1 MTALSAGM
9 TREQAAELLAAHNKD
24 PFHIEHGETVEQTM
38 RYFAREYDPEN
49 EEFWGIVGLLHDLDW
64 EEHDDEPEKHTL
76 YAAPLIEE
84 AGGTPELIRAIQ
96 SHTSDYN
103 TDLPK
108 PELQM
113 EKILFATEELTG
125 LIGAAIVMRPSKS
138 VMDFNV
144 KSLKKKYK
152 DKRFAAA
159 PMMER
164 FGRMPL
170 LVVGCI
176 AEVALSALY
185 MLNEPV
191 GALIG
196 VRLAHGFSYGV
207 CSTTIA
213 TVITS
218 VVPPERKG
226 EGIGYFM
233 LSITLGSAIGP
244 FAGIFLANNFGYP
257 VVFAVASVLVA
268 LSIPAALLL
277 RPAPSTKVKGSEA
290 AAEAEVKAAADAV
303 AGAVAEAPDEEARE
317 DAAANR
323 DEALAASTRVPST
336 HLEEKVAAKVEH
348 SPLARFVE
356 AGVLPISVV
365 CGLLFFGYSSL
376 LTFLTPYATEIG
388 LARAAS
394 VFFVVYALAM
404 FVTRPFTGRAF
415 DRVGPHP
422 VMVPAFVSFAAGM
435 VVLAFAANDW
445 MILGAA
451 ALLGFGVGTVQSCG
465 LAMAVRVTSDARLSV
480 ANATFYMLLDVG
492 VGIGPILLGI
502 VAPLLGY
509 ANLYLCMAVV
519 GVLALA
525 LFLVVAKTEKGA
537 R

>member
-1 MTALSAGM
+1 MASSAAATRTAATSPASAASRSGRPAARVQAKPAAPACAKPTPQPLWTRNFVAGTFLNFFIAGNYFMLMVVMTAYALTVYEAPAAVAAFCASA
-9 TREQAAELLAAHNKD
+9 
-24 PFHIEHGETVEQTM
+24 F
-38 RYFAREYDPEN
+38 
-49 EEFWGIVGLLHDLDW
+49 IVG
-64 EEHDDEPEKHTL
+64 TL
-76 YAAPLIEE
+76 FSRFTAAPL
-84 AGGTPELIRAIQ
+84 
-96 SHTSDYN
+96 
-103 TDLPK
+103 
-108 PELQM
+108 
-113 EKILFATEELTG
+113 
-125 LIGAAIVMRPSKS
+125 
-138 VMDFNV
+138 
-144 KSLKKKYK
+144 
-152 DKRFAAA
+152 
-159 PMMER
+159 MER

-170 LVVGCI
+170 LIVGCI
-176 AEVALSALY
+176 AEVALTALY
-185 MLNEPV
+185 LLNEPI

-196 VRLAHGFSYGV
+196 VRLVHGFAYGV
-207 CSTTIA
+207 CSTTVA

-257 VVFAVASVLVA
+257 VVFTVASVLVA
-268 LSIPAALLL
+268 ASIPAALLL
-277 RPAPSTKVKGSEA
+277 RPGTATKVKGSSSR
-290 AAEAEVKAAADAV
+290 
-303 AGAVAEAPDEEARE
+303 AVAEVEAADDAAAAVLAAAPVEEARE
-317 DAAANR
+317 DAAAVADGPR
-323 DEALAASTRVPST
+323 AVSTPAAAADDAVCPVCAGTDTDCPACSRVPST
-336 HLEEKVAAKVEH
+336 HLEEVVTAKVEH

-356 AGVLPISVV
+356 AGVLPIAVV

-404 FVTRPFTGRAF
+404 FITRPFTGRAF

-422 VMVPAFVSFAAGM
+422 VMVPAFASFVAGM
-435 VVLAFAANDW
+435 AVLAFAANDW

-492 VGIGPILLGI
+492 VGIGPILLGL
-502 VAPLLGY
+502 VAPLIGY
-509 ANLYLCMAVV
+509 ANLYLAMAVV
-519 GVLALA
+519 GAAALA
-525 LFLVVAKTEKGA
+525 LFMVVAKTEKGV